1 MKDKEWCKTIE
12 AKIND
17 LESRM
22 NKLDGSTDCSNKK
35 IVRIE
40 IAWPED
46 YIGGLHF
53 TARVTHAVFELKKD
67 GNYYS
72 DGILFNSARDTD
84 EGTGRDLL
92 SEYLDTDA
100 VKQAMIN
107 ALKED
112 GMEVDAISVFLP
124 KENQGIKKYNG
135 VKWWYWL
142 KERVSGSSA
151 YFTLV
156 DSNGGSSAHN
166 ASSVGGCAPA
176 FCVAKRH
183 G

>member
-1 MKDKEWCKTIE
+1 MKDTEWCKSIE

-22 NKLDGSTDCSNKK
+22 NKLDGSTVCSNKK

-53 TARVTHAVFELKKD
+53 TARVTPAVFELKKD

-72 DGILFNSARDTD
+72 DSILFNSARDTD

-100 VKQAMIN
+100 VKQAVIN

-112 GMEVDAISVFLP
+112 GMEVDTISVFLP

-142 KERVSGSSA
+142 KEREAGSSA
-151 YFTLV
+151 VFTPV
-156 DSNGGSSAHN
+156 HDSGYSAGYV
-166 ASSVGGCAPA
+166 ASAVGGCAPA
-176 FCVAKRH
+176 FCVA
-183 G
+183 